1 MKKFFSGFMTP
12 PNDGFIRNAS
22 AFISLPYPFKT
33 IAWTA
38 HFRNFLPIPKTY
50 EKTMNFILV
59 CKFFES
65 FMFLVQKDFNGV
77 PG

>member
-12 PNDGFIRNAS
+12 PYDGFIRNAS

-38 HFRNFLPIPKTY
+38 HFRNFFPIPKTY
-50 EKTMNFILV
+50 EKTMDFLPPYIP
-59 CKFFES
+59 FES
-65 FMFLVQKDFNGV
+65 LSFLA
-77 PG
+77 